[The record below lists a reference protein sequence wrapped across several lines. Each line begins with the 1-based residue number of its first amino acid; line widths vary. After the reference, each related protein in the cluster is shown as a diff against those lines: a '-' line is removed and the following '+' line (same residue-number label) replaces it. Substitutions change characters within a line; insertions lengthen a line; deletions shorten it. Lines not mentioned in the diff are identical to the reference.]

1 MHVEE
6 TGAFGCPTVVKI
18 EMVNAKG
25 ESVAMEVSPELTIDK
40 LKMMAITSFSNDPLS
55 VVKIGHQFKL
65 ISINK
70 KKTLIEEASV
80 RDEDIADGDILLL
93 LSRYPLSNRD
103 VDSFQKEICTQS
115 PSEIEI
121 NEATSSVEPKNINR
135 KVPDFGVSLDFQ
147 RELRKILISLVDYSE
162 KLLRNHADVYP
173 ILKNIK
179 LDGNQEKKK
188 EDDGIDMEALK
199 QLTDMGF
206 PCERAKRALK
216 LNNMSSI
223 DAMDWLLAYESSSSA
238 VSVPSTSTCTVF
250 NNENTDV
257 YARVPAIVECYRAFK
272 RNHFKPNMKAFN
284 NLKQMGFDDNEVLDA
299 LWIHS
304 NNEVSAC
311 EWLLSD
317 RKPKYE
323 DLQRGLKVDNPIYKA
338 VINNPTVQ
346 LGLVKPKI
354 FFAFLQLIE
363 EPNST
368 ARWLSDAET
377 SPVLSQI
384 FRIYHSEKHAGDDPL
399 SITPESENMISIN
412 ADSASS
418 EEAVT
423 VTISSN
429 TNSTA
434 V

>member
-6 TGAFGCPTVVKI
+6 ATAFGAQNVIKVEVV
-18 EMVNAKG
+18 NSKG
-25 ESVAMEVSPELTIDK
+25 DSICIDVSPELSVDK
-40 LKMMAITSFSNDPLS
+40 LKLMALSNFTQDPLT
-55 VVKIGHQFKL
+55 VVKLGHQFKL
-65 ISINK
+65 VSMNK

-80 RDEDIADGDILLL
+80 RDEDIADGDILFLL
-93 LSRYPLSNRD
+93 GRYPLNNKD
-103 VDSFQKEICTQS
+103 VDSFQKDTSTQS
-115 PSEIEI
+115 PSEMEI
-121 NEATSSVEPKNINR
+121 NEATSNIEPKNIHR
-135 KVPDFGVSLDFQ
+135 KVPEFGVSLDFQ

-179 LDGNQEKKK
+179 LEVTQEKKK
-188 EDDGIDMEALK
+188 EDDGLDMEALK

-223 DAMDWLLAYESSSSA
+223 DAMDWLLAYESSSSS
-238 VSVPSTSTCTVF
+238 VSVPSTSNC
-250 NNENTDV
+250 NINSNENTDV
-257 YARVPAIVECYRAFK
+257 YTRVPAIVECYRAFK
-272 RNHFKPNMKAFN
+272 RNHFKPNVKAFN
-284 NLKQMGFDDNEVLDA
+284 NLKQMGFEDNEVLDA

-323 DLQRGLKVDNPIYKA
+323 DLQRGLKVDSPIYKA
-338 VINNPTVQ
+338 VIGNPTVQ

-363 EPNST
+363 EPNGT
-368 ARWLSDAET
+368 ARWLSDVET

-384 FRIYHSEKHAGDDPL
+384 FRIYHSEKHAG
-399 SITPESENMISIN
+399 
-412 ADSASS
+412 
-418 EEAVT
+418 
-423 VTISSN
+423 
-429 TNSTA
+429 
-434 V
+434 